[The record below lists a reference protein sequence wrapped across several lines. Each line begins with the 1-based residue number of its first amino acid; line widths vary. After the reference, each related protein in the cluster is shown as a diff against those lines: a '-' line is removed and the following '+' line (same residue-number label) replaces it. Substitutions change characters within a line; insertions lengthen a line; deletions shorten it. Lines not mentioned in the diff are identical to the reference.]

1 MTILIPDSLPADL
14 WRGRLDLTAAY
25 RVLLLT
31 SAYTWLAE
39 HNRRND
45 LTGEHAATGGYP
57 TGGVT
62 ITLSDSTDTSTHQH
76 LLVTSAVS
84 IGTGPIV
91 ARWAAVVRW
100 RGGASSDDDLVFVKD
115 FGRLITTDGA
125 FSIPALTI
133 RTFK

>member
-14 WRGRLDLTAAY
+14 WRCRLDLAATY

-31 SAYTWLAE
+31 SAYAWLPA

-45 LTGEHAATGGYP
+45 LTGEHAATGGYT
-57 TGGVT
+57 TGGVA
-62 ITLSDSTDTSTHQH
+62 ITLSDSIDTSTHQH
-76 LLVTSAVS
+76 LLVTSSVS
-84 IGTGPIV
+84 IGTGPIT

-100 RGGASSDDDLVFVKD
+100 RGGASLDDDLVFVKD
-115 FGRLITTDGA
+115 FGRLLTADGA
-125 FSIPALTI
+125 YVIPPMTI

>member
-31 SAYTWLAE
+31 SAYSWLPA
-39 HNRRND
+39 HNRRDD
-45 LTGEHAATGGYP
+45 LTGQHAATGGYP
-57 TGGVT
+57 TGGVA
-62 ITLSDSTDTSTHQH
+62 ITLSDSIDTSTHQH
-76 LLVTSAVS
+76 LLVSSAVN

-100 RGGASSDDDLVFVKD
+100 RGGAASDDDLVFVKD